1 MAVKRLSKVAR
12 EFNIGIHTIV
22 DFLHDQGI
30 KIESNP
36 NTKLDDEAYNL
47 LVREFQSEK
56 NVKQESDSI
65 SKSRID
71 LLDEDPRD
79 QKIKTLEKDI
89 AHRDRVIGE
98 ITIANRLLKKMS
110 ECPE

>member
-36 NTKLDDEAYNL
+36 NTKLDEEAYDL

-56 NVKQESDSI
+56 NVKEESESI

-71 LLDEDPRD
+71 LLDEDPD
-79 QKIKTLEKDI
+79 LNKPEQSLS
-89 AHRDRVIGE
+89 RDRGVEVGNQSVE
-98 ITIANRLLKKMS
+98 LS
-110 ECPE
+110 